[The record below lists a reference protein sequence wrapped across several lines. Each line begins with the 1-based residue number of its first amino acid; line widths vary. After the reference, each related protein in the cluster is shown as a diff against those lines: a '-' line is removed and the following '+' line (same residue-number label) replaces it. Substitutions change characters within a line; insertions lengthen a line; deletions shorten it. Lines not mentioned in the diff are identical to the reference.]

1 MAFRPAQQLYVGTRT
16 SSSKFPRTIRDRT
29 ATNALPG
36 MQRCIPRASCNTRKA
51 SDAMKSVLNRC
62 VRTHLARFA
71 ASAVLFA
78 AAASASLASEAITL
92 EMSADEDAHL
102 TVATGADGKPVLSDS
117 HLSIGLQLN
126 ARTDSE
132 RGLRLVTSQLY
143 LKQAGQGAG
152 LTVLPE
158 VATGARALDH
168 HARLAF
174 AVDPLGPLA
183 RDAIALCAGTAR
195 PQAALRFDMSVPVVW
210 RVTAGRL
217 DFAALALSGLSASED
232 VLSSPALYTD
242 TETAERESVA
252 RVEVRC
258 EDRPAARTAAR
269 ESRQSEKA
277 GRLADAAENEVRAD
291 KAAFSPLSGQETAAA
306 SGDAE
311 APVALAQA
319 KMVCDGG
326 MVRQTPSAQT
336 GQMCLCP
343 GNTVRRQTGPDAFQC
358 ARRLARRR

>member
-1 MAFRPAQQLYVGTRT
+1 
-16 SSSKFPRTIRDRT
+16 
-29 ATNALPG
+29 
-36 MQRCIPRASCNTRKA
+36 MQPSIPRAICNTRKT

-62 VRTHLARFA
+62 VRTPLARFA
-71 ASAVLFA
+71 ASVVLFV
-78 AAASASLASEAITL
+78 AAASASLASEAIRL

-102 TVATGADGKPVLSDS
+102 TVATGADGKPALRNS
-117 HLSIGLQLN
+117 HLAIGLRLN
-126 ARTDSE
+126 AQTDPE

-152 LTVLPE
+152 STVLPE
-158 VATGARALDH
+158 AATGAWALDH
-168 HARLAF
+168 RARLAF

-183 RDAIALCAGTAR
+183 RDAIALCAGDTVR
-195 PQAALRFDMSVPVVW
+195 PQAALRLDMSVPVVW

-242 TETAERESVA
+242 AETAERESTA

-258 EDRPAARTAAR
+258 EDRPAASTAAR
-269 ESRQSEKA
+269 ESRKSGTA
-277 GRLADAAENEVRAD
+277 GRWAEGAQSEVRAD
-291 KAAFSPLSGQETAAA
+291 KAAFSPSSGQETAEA
-306 SGDAE
+306 SGDAAE
-311 APVALAQA
+311 APATLAQA

-326 MVRQTPSAQT
+326 MVRQTSGAQT
-336 GQMCLCP
+336 GQVCLCP

>member
-1 MAFRPAQQLYVGTRT
+1 MT
-16 SSSKFPRTIRDRT
+16 SDLKPC
-29 ATNALPG
+29 
-36 MQRCIPRASCNTRKA
+36 M
-51 SDAMKSVLNRC
+51 
-62 VRTHLARFA
+62 RTHLARFA

-78 AAASASLASEAITL
+78 AAASVSLAGEAIML
-92 EMSADEDAHL
+92 DMAADEDAHL
-102 TVATGADGKPVLSDS
+102 TVATGADGKPALRDS
-117 HLSIGLQLN
+117 HLAIGLQLN
-126 ARTDSE
+126 AQTDPG

-143 LKQAGQGAG
+143 LKQAGQGGG

-158 VATGARALDH
+158 AATGARTLDH
-168 HARLAF
+168 HGRLAF

-183 RDAIALCAGTAR
+183 RDAIALCAGAPRT
-195 PQAALRFDMSVPVVW
+195 QAVLRLDMSVPVVW

-242 TETAERESVA
+242 AETAERESVA

-258 EDRPAARTAAR
+258 EDRPAVRTEA
-269 ESRQSEKA
+269 RQSRKGKV

-291 KAAFSPLSGQETAAA
+291 NAAFSPSSGQETADA
-306 SGDAE
+306 SAEAAE
-311 APVALAQA
+311 APATLAGA
-319 KMVCDGG
+319 TMVCDGG
-326 MVRQTPSAQT
+326 MVRQTLGART

-343 GNTVRRQTGPDAFQC
+343 GNTVRRQTGPEAFQC

>member
-1 MAFRPAQQLYVGTRT
+1 
-16 SSSKFPRTIRDRT
+16 
-29 ATNALPG
+29 
-36 MQRCIPRASCNTRKA
+36 
-51 SDAMKSVLNRC
+51 MKSDLRRC
-62 VRTHLARFA
+62 VRAHLARFA

-78 AAASASLASEAITL
+78 AAASASLAGEAITL

-102 TVATGADGKPVLSDS
+102 SVATGADGKPVVRDS
-117 HLSIGLQLN
+117 HLAIGLRLN
-126 ARTDSE
+126 AQTDPE

-143 LKQAGQGAG
+143 LKQAGQDAG

-158 VATGARALDH
+158 AATGARALDH

-174 AVDPLGPLA
+174 TVDPLGPLA
-183 RDAIALCAGTAR
+183 RNAIALCAGAAR
-195 PQAALRFDMSVPVVW
+195 PQAALRLDMSVPVIW

-242 TETAERESVA
+242 AETAERESVA

-258 EDRPAARTAAR
+258 EDSSAARTAAR
-269 ESRQSEKA
+269 ESRKSGKA
-277 GRLADAAENEVRAD
+277 GRLAENEVRAG
-291 KAAFSPLSGQETAAA
+291 KAAFSPSSGQETVEA
-306 SGDAE
+306 SGVAAE
-311 APVALAQA
+311 APATLAQA

-326 MVRQTPSAQT
+326 MVRQTPGAQT

-343 GNTVRRQTGPDAFQC
+343 GNTVRRQTGPEAFQC

>member
-1 MAFRPAQQLYVGTRT
+1 
-16 SSSKFPRTIRDRT
+16 
-29 ATNALPG
+29 
-36 MQRCIPRASCNTRKA
+36 
-51 SDAMKSVLNRC
+51 MKSDLKRC
-62 VRTHLARFA
+62 VRTHLARLA

-78 AAASASLASEAITL
+78 AAASASLAGEAITL

-102 TVATGADGKPVLSDS
+102 TVATGADGKQVLRNS
-117 HLSIGLQLN
+117 HLAIGLRLN
-126 ARTDSE
+126 AQTDPE

-143 LKQAGQGAG
+143 LKQAGQDAG

-158 VATGARALDH
+158 TATGARVLDH

-174 AVDPLGPLA
+174 PVDPLGPLA
-183 RDAIALCAGTAR
+183 RDAIALCAGAAR
-195 PQAALRFDMSVPVVW
+195 PQAALRLDMSVPVVW

-217 DFAALALSGLSASED
+217 DFAALAVSGLSASED

-242 TETAERESVA
+242 AETAERENVA

-258 EDRPAARTAAR
+258 EDSPAARTAGR
-269 ESRQSEKA
+269 ESRKSGKA
-277 GRLADAAENEVRAD
+277 GRLAEGALSGVQAD
-291 KAAFSPLSGQETAAA
+291 KAAFSPSSGQEKAEA

-311 APVALAQA
+311 APAASAQG

-326 MVRQTPSAQT
+326 MVRQTSGAQT